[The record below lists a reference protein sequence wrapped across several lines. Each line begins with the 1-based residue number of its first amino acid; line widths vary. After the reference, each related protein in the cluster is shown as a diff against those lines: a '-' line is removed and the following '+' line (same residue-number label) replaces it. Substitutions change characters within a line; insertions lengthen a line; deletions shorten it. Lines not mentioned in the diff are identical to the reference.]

1 MLMISLNLY
10 PVSNEK
16 TSEFLIDLA
25 NTQQSEQYNGEI
37 DRDFAKL
44 RQYVERRLL
53 VVEQGDQRL
62 EQKMNSIVNFRHEN
76 WQEEYDWFL
85 HRDVEVHRQI
95 NFYSRLDQQIQLFQQ
110 ARADEKPKMDQP
122 PQEALEYLA
131 KGELKLI
138 HGAPGAGPGFSR
150 ACPADLSG
158 NEMIEGIEGE
168 IETDSREYLAKGELK
183 LIHGAPGAGPGF
195 SRACPADLSGNEM
208 IEGIEGEIETDSS
221 MLMRPVAGP
230 VSAGTWSYPDG
241 GLHLGMDIAAG
252 MYSPLYAPA
261 NGVILYAA
269 NPVGDGGGYLGNWVG
284 WPYGGG
290 NTIAMICQSKGQLY
304 GVTFCHLSSRI
315 MVRAGQQVEQ
325 GDILAYTG
333 NTGNSTGP
341 HTHIELFAIHTS
353 FEEAVSY
360 FQQGADFSFG
370 TGWSTPAACS
380 AIACQLRPELYF

>member
-1 MLMISLNLY
+1 MRLIFIMLMISLNLY

-16 TSEFLIDLA
+16 TSELLVDLA

-138 HGAPGAGPGFSR
+138 HGAPNR
-150 ACPADLSG
+150 
-158 NEMIEGIEGE
+158 
-168 IETDSREYLAKGELK
+168 
-183 LIHGAPGAGPGF
+183 
-195 SRACPADLSGNEM
+195 
-208 IEGIEGEIETDSS
+208 
-221 MLMRPVAGP
+221 
-230 VSAGTWSYPDG
+230 
-241 GLHLGMDIAAG
+241 
-252 MYSPLYAPA
+252 
-261 NGVILYAA
+261 NG
-269 NPVGDGGGYLGNWVG
+269 
-284 WPYGGG
+284 
-290 NTIAMICQSKGQLY
+290 
-304 GVTFCHLSSRI
+304 
-315 MVRAGQQVEQ
+315 
-325 GDILAYTG
+325 
-333 NTGNSTGP
+333 
-341 HTHIELFAIHTS
+341 
-353 FEEAVSY
+353 
-360 FQQGADFSFG
+360 
-370 TGWSTPAACS
+370 
-380 AIACQLRPELYF
+380 

>member
-1 MLMISLNLY
+1 MRLILIMLMISLNMY

-16 TSEFLIDLA
+16 TSELLIDLA
-25 NTQQSEQYNGEI
+25 NTQQSEQINEEI
-37 DRDFAKL
+37 DQDFAKL

-53 VVEQGDQRL
+53 VMETGDQRL
-62 EQKMNSIVNFRHEN
+62 EQKMNSIINLRQEH

-85 HRDVEVHRQI
+85 HREADVHWQI
-95 NFYSRLDQQIQLFQQ
+95 NFYSRLEQQIQLFQQ
-110 ARADEKPKMDQP
+110 ARADAKPKMDQP

-131 KGELKLI
+131 KGELKLNQ
-138 HGAPGAGPGFSR
+138 GAPGAGPGFSR
-150 ACPADLSG
+150 ACPAEISS
-158 NEMIEGIEGE
+158 NEMIEGFDGQIE
-168 IETDSREYLAKGELK
+168 S
-183 LIHGAPGAGPGF
+183 
-195 SRACPADLSGNEM
+195 SSSG
-208 IEGIEGEIETDSS
+208 
-221 MLMRPVAGP
+221 LMRPVTGP
-230 VSAGTWSYPDG
+230 ISAGTWAYPDG

-252 MYSPLYAPA
+252 MYSPLHAPA

-290 NTIAMICQSKGQLY
+290 NTIAMICQSGGQLY

-353 FEEAVSY
+353 FQEAVSY